1 MDAKLD
7 AERPQ
12 AKRRPILDLIRR
24 GQSRAADPED
34 IDHEPESTR
43 PTVGLALG
51 GGAARGWAHIGVI
64 EVLSAAGIQADVI
77 AGTSIGAVVG
87 GCHACGK
94 LAALDGWARMLS
106 RRRIFGLLDLS
117 FTGGLVSGERIAR
130 LLDHEIGDTVME
142 SLPCAFAAIAT
153 ELGTGHEMWLTR
165 GRLLS
170 AMRASYA
177 LPGVFPPVRVGGR
190 WLVDGA
196 LVNPVPVSAA
206 RALGARLVIAVNLN
220 TEHLGGRGAT
230 IPGFGDDG
238 TGGVEVIV
246 RSSSRRRA
254 RMFGQ
259 DHLTRRRLL
268 ESQTEVPGLPTVM
281 IEAYNVMQDRIARSR
296 MAGDPPDVLI
306 GPKVSRVGMF
316 DFHRAA
322 EAIDAGREATERAL
336 PEIKAALEAL
346 V

>member
-1 MDAKLD
+1 MDARQD
-7 AERPQ
+7 ADHPP
-12 AKRRPILDLIRR
+12 RRRHLLGMIRR
-24 GQSRAADPED
+24 GPARAEGPAHLDRS
-34 IDHEPESTR
+34 EPEGRR
-43 PTVGLALG
+43 PTIGLALG

-64 EVLSAAGIQADVI
+64 DVLTQAGIHIDAI

-94 LAALDGWARMLS
+94 LRPLDEWARRIN

-117 FTGGLVSGERIAR
+117 FSGGLVGGERIAR
-130 LLDHEIGDTVME
+130 LLEREVGDTTME
-142 SLPCAFAAIAT
+142 ALPIGFAAIAT

-220 TEHLGGRGAT
+220 TEHLAGRGAT

-254 RMFGQ
+254 SMFGQ
-259 DHLTRRRLL
+259 NYLTRRRLL
-268 ESQTEVPGLPTVM
+268 EQQTEVPGLPTVM

-306 GPKVSRVGMF
+306 GPKVAKVGMF

-322 EAIDAGREATERAL
+322 EAIEAGREATERAL
-336 PEIKAALEAL
+336 PDIKAAIEAL
-346 V
+346 A

>member
-1 MDAKLD
+1 MDAKQD
-7 AERPQ
+7 VEHPP
-12 AKRRPILDLIRR
+12 RRRHILGMIRR
-24 GQSRAADPED
+24 GQSRAGSPSD
-34 IDHEPESTR
+34 IDRAEPESPRT
-43 PTVGLALG
+43 TIGLALG

-64 EVLSAAGIQADVI
+64 DVLTRAGIQIDVI

-94 LAALDGWARMLS
+94 LAALNDWSRLLS

-117 FTGGLVSGERIAR
+117 FSGGLVSGERIAR
-130 LLDHEIGDTVME
+130 LLELEIGDTTME

-153 ELGTGHEMWLTR
+153 ELNTGHEMWLTR
-165 GRLLS
+165 GRLLP

-177 LPGVFPPVRVGGR
+177 LPGIFPPVRIGGR

-220 TEHLGGRGAT
+220 TETLGGRGAT

-254 RMFGQ
+254 SMFGQ
-259 DHLTRRRLL
+259 DHITRRRLL
-268 ESQTEVPGLPTVM
+268 ETQTEVPGLPTVM
-281 IEAYNVMQDRIARSR
+281 IEAFNVMQDRIARSR

-316 DFHRAA
+316 DFHRAG

-346 V
+346 A

>member
-1 MDAKLD
+1 MDAKQD
-7 AERPQ
+7 VERPP
-12 AKRRPILDLIRR
+12 RRRHILGMIRR
-24 GQSRAADPED
+24 GQTRAEDADIERD
-34 IDHEPESTR
+34 EPESPRT
-43 PTVGLALG
+43 TIGLALG

-64 EVLSAAGIQADVI
+64 DVLTQAGIQIDVI

-94 LAALDGWARMLS
+94 LAVLDDWSRLLS

-117 FTGGLVSGERIAR
+117 FSGGLVSGERIAR
-130 LLDHEIGDTVME
+130 LLEHEVGDTAME
-142 SLPCAFAAIAT
+142 ALPCAFAAIAT
-153 ELGTGHEMWLTR
+153 ELNTGHEMWLTR
-165 GRLLS
+165 GRLLP

-177 LPGVFPPVRVGGR
+177 LPGVFPPVRIGGR

-220 TEHLGGRGAT
+220 TEMLGGRGAT

-254 RMFGQ
+254 SILGQ
-259 DHLTRRRLL
+259 DHITRRRLL
-268 ESQTEVPGLPTVM
+268 EKQTEVPGLPTVM
-281 IEAYNVMQDRIARSR
+281 IEAFNVMQDRIARSR

-306 GPKVSRVGMF
+306 GPKVSKVGMF

-322 EAIDAGREATERAL
+322 EAIDAGREATLRAM
-336 PEIKAALEAL
+336 PEIKAALQAL
-346 V
+346 A